1 MLSNSVNGV
10 KSQRRAKP
18 RLSGRCRGLTATIR
32 TCNDEDEDKVQTTNR
47 EGGESYSGKHNP
59 QVVGSSPTGPTKKI
73 MFSHLL

>member
-32 TCNDEDEDKVQTTNR
+32 TCNDEDEDKVQRAHQKNHVFPPPVIIS
-47 EGGESYSGKHNP
+47 GGGFL
-59 QVVGSSPTGPTKKI
+59 I
-73 MFSHLL
+73 